1 MKAYSTV
8 VSIGDADFL
17 VMYDYQPEEK
27 PVYDV
32 ESPLCGP
39 GCPADVELISVTCND
54 SEMELIDL
62 LDKKILDLIEE
73 KILVEIS
80 E

>member
-17 VMYDYQPEEK
+17 VMYDYHPEEK

-39 GCPADVELISVTCND
+39 GHPADVDLISVTCND

-62 LDKKILDLIEE
+62 LDKRILDLIEE